1 MGRLNL
7 RPEMLKLK
15 SWHHMKIGEE
25 RCFCERQNKQRNAG
39 DDIETENCFKRCN
52 IQVTK
57 CEISSTMRQIKAKH
71 GRIAIYNRQT

>member
-39 DDIETENCFKRCN
+39 DDIETERKRTASN
-52 IQVTK
+52 DDATF
-57 CEISSTMRQIKAKH
+57 R
-71 GRIAIYNRQT
+71 

>member
-25 RCFCERQNKQRNAG
+25 RCFCQRQNKQRNAG
-39 DDIETENCFKRCN
+39 DDIETE
-52 IQVTK
+52 
-57 CEISSTMRQIKAKH
+57 RQRTASNDDATF
-71 GRIAIYNRQT
+71 R